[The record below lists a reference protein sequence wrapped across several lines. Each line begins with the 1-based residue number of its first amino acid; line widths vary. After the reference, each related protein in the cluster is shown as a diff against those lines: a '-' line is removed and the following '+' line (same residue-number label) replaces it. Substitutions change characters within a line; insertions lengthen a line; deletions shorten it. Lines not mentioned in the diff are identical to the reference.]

1 MGDWIRSW
9 LALKWLGVEL
19 EVIATSLGTAL
30 AVVGLVGWV
39 QGFRASRLLQGIVAC
54 LVLGP
59 GGTAFAMNQFGLGA
73 WWSWVIGTGIG
84 LAGLPFVA
92 RAASRAPD
100 VVDAGLDAAIDKARG
115 VLGRLPGDKPGGN

>member
-1 MGDWIRSW
+1 MGDWFRGW
-9 LALKWLGVEL
+9 LALRWLGVEL
-19 EVIATSLGTAL
+19 EVIATSLGTAI
-30 AVVGLVGWV
+30 AVVALVGWV
-39 QGFRASRLLQGIVAC
+39 QGFKASRLLQGIVAC

-73 WWSWVIGTGIG
+73 WWSWAIGTAIG
-84 LAGLPFVA
+84 LAGLPFVV

-115 VLGRLPGDKPGGN
+115 VLGRLPGDRPKGG